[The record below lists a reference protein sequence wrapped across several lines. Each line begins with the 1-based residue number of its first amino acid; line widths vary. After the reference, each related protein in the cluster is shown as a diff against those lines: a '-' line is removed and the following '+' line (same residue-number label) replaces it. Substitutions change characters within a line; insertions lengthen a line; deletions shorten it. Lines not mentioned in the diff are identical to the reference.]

1 MYWPH
6 TSKNIKDFI
15 YFIGYLEVDELRDTL
30 ARADNPKMKYHFAL
44 CGLAVIV
51 VSVTYWL

>member
-51 VSVTYWL
+51 VSVTY